1 METFALRLNPGEDL
15 KMSLVEFTQ
24 QHQIQA
30 GFVITTVGSLQ
41 QAAIRFAAQPISQ
54 ILPGRFEIVSLVG
67 TLSPHGA
74 HLHIAL
80 SDDRGATIGGHVDRG
95 CIIYTTA
102 EIVIG
107 QSRVYQFSR
116 SLDEQTGYQELQI
129 QKINS
134 NPQNQELDASQ
145 YNP

>member
-15 KMSLVEFTQ
+15 KTSLVEFTR

-30 GFVITTVGSLQ
+30 GFVVTTVGSLQ
-41 QAAIRFAAQPISQ
+41 QAAIRFAAQPNSQ
-54 ILPGRFEIVSLVG
+54 ILQGRFEIVSVVG
-67 TLSPHGA
+67 TLSPDGA

-80 SDDRGATIGGHVDRG
+80 SDEQGATIGGRVDRG

-129 QKINS
+129 RRTDK
-134 NPQNQELDASQ
+134 
-145 YNP
+145 

>member
-15 KMSLVEFTQ
+15 KTSLVEFTR

-30 GFVITTVGSLQ
+30 GFVVTTVGSLQ
-41 QAAIRFAAQPISQ
+41 QAAIRFAAQPNSQ
-54 ILPGRFEIVSLVG
+54 ILQGRFEIVSVVG
-67 TLSPHGA
+67 TLSPDGA

-80 SDDRGATIGGHVDRG
+80 SDEQGATIGGHVDRG

-129 QKINS
+129 RRTDK
-134 NPQNQELDASQ
+134 
-145 YNP
+145 